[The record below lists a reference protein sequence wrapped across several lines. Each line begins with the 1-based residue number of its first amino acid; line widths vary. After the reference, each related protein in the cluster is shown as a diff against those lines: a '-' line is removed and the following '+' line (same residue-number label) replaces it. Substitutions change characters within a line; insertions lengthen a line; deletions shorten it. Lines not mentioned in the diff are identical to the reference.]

1 MPVQL
6 IPEGQQA
13 VTPYLVVNNAAALI
27 SFLQEA
33 FNAKELVRHARP
45 DGTIMHAQLNIGGS
59 VVMMGEPMGD
69 QRPMPAMLHLY
80 VDNVD
85 EVYQQALDAGASS
98 IMPPTDQFYGDRSGG
113 VTDKHGN
120 HWWIAT
126 HIEDVSKEEMATR
139 MAAAC

>member
-1 MPVQL
+1 MSVQT
-6 IPEGQQA
+6 IPEGQQS
-13 VTPYLVVNNAAALI
+13 VTPYLVVNDAAALI

-45 DGTIMHAQLNIGGS
+45 DGTVMHAQLKIGGS

-80 VDNVD
+80 VENVD
-85 EVYQQALDAGASS
+85 EVYRQALDAGATS
-98 IMPPTDQFYGDRSGG
+98 IMPPTDQFYGDRSGA
-113 VTDKHGN
+113 VADKHGN

-139 MAAAC
+139 MAAAR